1 MISNADPTPRL
12 FKASCAALIACTVL
26 VLTIRSVNVSLW
38 ADELLT
44 VHLLQ
49 ADSLS
54 KLWQGI
60 VLGIDGNPPLYLSV
74 GWLLTHLLPPS
85 LPAVA
90 VLKLINVALVGV
102 GVVALWHLCRR
113 IVSTAACWAGTLIL
127 VTLNENLL
135 FAAFELRTYAT
146 YFATAAIAVL
156 LQQRLIEHGRWRD
169 VLGLA
174 LAFVALTLA
183 HTFGIAY
190 VGCIALAGWLS
201 CPRRLPV
208 LRGIA
213 LAVAPS
219 IAAMLAWSP
228 FLREQLKVAS
238 PYGWITRPGGSE
250 LAETLFSSQQM
261 LSVCLAA
268 ALCLAVAGV
277 VRRRRVLRWLGE
289 LVADEGRQPILY
301 VSLVASCFTAFA
313 LAGWLVSLIGF
324 PIFVPRFFTP
334 QLVIS
339 FVLTAALAQW
349 LLGLAKHRRAIV
361 LAAAVVLGALMLLN
375 VVEHVRA
382 PFHSEPVCGDE
393 RGTFFETP
401 FVNGELP
408 VVADSPHIF
417 LPRAAYAVRAEDYRF
432 PLDWEV
438 VVNYPTRS
446 RGNAVDYHILQALQT
461 WLPLPQVTT
470 TDDMLRDHQQFLVIE
485 TPTRAWFEHLRATR
499 AVEAEKLAQ
508 SVPHGPD
515 DTTCTLWKVS
525 SVGAR
530 R

>member
-1 MISNADPTPRL
+1 MLFRALTGCASAATVMIPNADSTPRL
-12 FKASCAALIACTVL
+12 FNAGCALLTACAVL
-26 VLTIRSVNVSLW
+26 ALTIRSVNVSLW

-49 ADSLS
+49 ADSLPR
-54 KLWQGI
+54 LWQGI
-60 VLGIDGNPPLYLSV
+60 VLGIDGNPPLYLSA

-85 LPAVA
+85 IPAVA
-90 VLKLINVALVGV
+90 VLKLLNVALVGV
-102 GVVALWHLCRR
+102 GVIALSRLCRR
-113 IVSTAACWAGTLIL
+113 FVSAAACWAGTLIL

-156 LQQRLIEHGRWRD
+156 LQQRLTEQGRRRG
-169 VLGLA
+169 VLALA

-201 CPRRLPV
+201 RPCYRPV

-219 IAAMLAWSP
+219 IVVMLAWSP

-250 LAETLFSSQQM
+250 LAEALFSSQQM
-261 LSVCLAA
+261 LWICLAA

-277 VRRRRVLRWLGE
+277 VRRRRVLRWLRE

-301 VSLVASCFTAFA
+301 VGLVAASFTAFA

-334 QLVIS
+334 QLV
-339 FVLTAALAQW
+339 V
-349 LLGLAKHRRAIV
+349 
-361 LAAAVVLGALMLLN
+361 
-375 VVEHVRA
+375 
-382 PFHSEPVCGDE
+382 
-393 RGTFFETP
+393 
-401 FVNGELP
+401 
-408 VVADSPHIF
+408 
-417 LPRAAYAVRAEDYRF
+417 
-432 PLDWEV
+432 
-438 VVNYPTRS
+438 
-446 RGNAVDYHILQALQT
+446 
-461 WLPLPQVTT
+461 
-470 TDDMLRDHQQFLVIE
+470 
-485 TPTRAWFEHLRATR
+485 
-499 AVEAEKLAQ
+499 
-508 SVPHGPD
+508 
-515 DTTCTLWKVS
+515 
-525 SVGAR
+525 
-530 R
+530 